1 MTRTILAGLAV
12 AVTAVSFLGTGCQ
25 STGVGDPCTP
35 EQEYDPTFGG
45 FAEQEVSTEGE
56 SFQCQTRLCLV
67 NHFQGRV
74 SCPYG
79 QNQIADKPG
88 VTPPGYK
95 LPLVIGSTATAG
107 CVTPGLHT
115 KVTGPL
121 DSSGNP
127 VDPTVGMEVNAQC
140 TERTADKTV
149 YCSCRCAD
157 LNGTQNG
164 GNFCNCPS
172 GFSCTQLVSSL
183 SSGTDQ
189 GLTGGYCIKQGTAFG
204 DTSTSAMSS
213 SCTPCGTG
221 GKANCGNLNNL
232 GGT

>member
-35 EQEYDPTFGG
+35 EQEYDPTFAG
-45 FAEQEVSTEGE
+45 FSNQEVSTEGE

-79 QNQIADKPG
+79 QNQAG
-88 VTPPGYK
+88 GPPGQTPSGYK
-95 LPLVIGSTATAG
+95 ATLVPGSPATAG
-107 CVTPGLHT
+107 CVTPGLQT
-115 KVTGPL
+115 PVTGPL
-121 DSSGNP
+121 NSSNAP
-127 VDPTVGMEVNAQC
+127 VDPTAGMEVQPQC

-172 GFSCTQLVSSL
+172 GFTCTQLVSSL
-183 SSGTDQ
+183 SSGSDQ
-189 GLTGGYCIKQGTAFG
+189 GLTGGYCIKSGTAFSE
-204 DTSTSAMSS
+204 TATAAMQAP
-213 SCTPCGTG
+213 CTPCGASGTP
-221 GKANCGNLNNL
+221 NCGNANNQ